1 MERAGLRYTPA
12 GVEVL
17 DLALH
22 HVSTQVFAGHEQ
34 RIEMDF
40 TGVAYAGVARRLQ
53 QVQPG
58 QEVRLTGFLMQSR
71 RGSRSLKLNITEWIE
86 EP

>member
-22 HVSTQVFAGHEQ
+22 HVSTQVFGGHTQ
-34 RIEMDF
+34 RIEMDLQ
-40 TGVAYAGVARRLQ
+40 GVAYAGLARRLQ
-53 QVQPG
+53 NVQPG
-58 QEVRLTGFLMQSR
+58 QELQLAGFLMPSR